1 MLTPKMA
8 GADKVSMNKQDKERG
23 HSGTPKRRAGDTAKE
38 IAAALRESAA
48 TPRALA
54 RRREQELIS
63 TLQSLME
70 SAENREIFVK
80 RVRETFKLKEDDPR
94 WQAILAAWD
103 EHLNPE

>member
-1 MLTPKMA
+1 M
-8 GADKVSMNKQDKERG
+8 DKQDKERG
-23 HSGTPKRRAGDTAKE
+23 RSGTRNRPAGDTAKE

-48 TPRALA
+48 TPGALA
-54 RRREQELIS
+54 RRREQQLL
-63 TLQSLME
+63 TALQNLMD

-94 WQAILAAWD
+94 WQAILAVWD